1 MENNG
6 KKNFEPLIVAFLC
19 NWCSYA
25 GADLAGVSR
34 YQYPSGVRII
44 RTMCSGRINPFMVFR
59 AFHQGADGV
68 IVAGC
73 HLGDCHYISGNVHA
87 QEKMAQVSR
96 VIEKSKIP
104 TQRFRLVW
112 VSASEGKIFAQIMT
126 KAAEE
131 LKILG
136 PLSEEVI
143 NGVPTINKVVAAESL
158 FLKFPVRW
166 LTAKAGILMEEENV
180 FGERED
186 PNKLKKMADIFFPNE
201 NPVGKTINIDN
212 QLELTVDGVLQE
224 LPSGSHLEFDFL
236 MQFSRLPEV
245 MGYGGEDEW
254 GDLPS
259 AH

>member
-1 MENNG
+1 
-6 KKNFEPLIVAFLC
+6 
-19 NWCSYA
+19 
-25 GADLAGVSR
+25 
-34 YQYPSGVRII
+34 
-44 RTMCSGRINPFMVFR
+44 
-59 AFHQGADGV
+59 
-68 IVAGC
+68 
-73 HLGDCHYISGNVHA
+73 
-87 QEKMAQVSR
+87 MAQVSR

-131 LKILG
+131 LRILG

-186 PNKLKKMADIFFPNE
+186 PNKLKKMADIFFETEYLKQLILRLISNNPTSLIKLAEKLDTPSKKIFDCLIELNMDGLVNIVGFE
-201 NPVGKTINIDN
+201 NDYPVY
-212 QLELTVDGVLQE
+212 LHRGVL
-224 LPSGSHLEFDFL
+224 
-236 MQFSRLPEV
+236 
-245 MGYGGEDEW
+245 
-254 GDLPS
+254 
-259 AH
+259 